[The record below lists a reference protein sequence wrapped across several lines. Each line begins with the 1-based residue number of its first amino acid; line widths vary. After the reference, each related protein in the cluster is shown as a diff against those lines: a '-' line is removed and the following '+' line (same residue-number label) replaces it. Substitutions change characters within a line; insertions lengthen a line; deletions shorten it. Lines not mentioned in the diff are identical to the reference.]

1 MKGAEGKK
9 KMVNRMSLDLG
20 TARTN
25 TVFPMNKWKYLF
37 VGDCTG
43 DVTIKLGDP
52 SASPLDPNEFDKL
65 TELEDFKYLYVTNTT
80 QSGKELNIYF
90 EEERFDVCGVEIG
103 RE

>member
-1 MKGAEGKK
+1 MK

-25 TVFPMNKWKYLF
+25 VSFPMKGWKYLF

-65 TELEDFKYLYVTNTT
+65 TGIEDFGYFYVTNTA
-80 QSGKELNIYF
+80 QSGKVLNLYF
-90 EEERFDVCGVEIG
+90 EEERLDVDGIDIG